1 VQRDD
6 DLLEF
11 VMTKAAIPRGIPLVA
26 GLTGFTD
33 SGSAVSQFT
42 DYVLDVMQ
50 SQVVAVFDPD
60 ELLDYRA
67 RRPTIYFDQDHL
79 TGYEPPRL
87 AIHLVQDEMNREFFF
102 LSGYEPDFKW
112 ERFSRSVVEFVDE
125 CDVSETTWVHA
136 IPMPVPHT
144 RPIGATVSGNRRD
157 LVEGMSVWRPH
168 TQVPSNAMHL
178 VEYRLDAAGHTVTGF
193 VLLVAHYLADS
204 EYPNAALYSLE
215 CITSATGLLFPTDRL
230 REEGRDFVSRIDEQL
245 TTNDELEK
253 LVRKLEIQYDKY
265 MKKNMPNDMMR
276 SPFTD
281 GDGELPSADQIAAE
295 LEAFLSTRRAADESP
310 NAS

>member
-1 VQRDD
+1 MNSDH
-6 DLLEF
+6 DLLQF
-11 VMTKAAIPRGIPLVA
+11 VIDEADVPRGLPLVA

-42 DYVLDVMQ
+42 EYILDVMK
-50 SQVVAVFDPD
+50 STVVAVFDPD

-87 AIHLVQDEMNREFFF
+87 AIHLVHDEMNRQFFL

-112 ERFSRSVVEFVDE
+112 ERFSNTVVDFVDE
-125 CDVSETTWVHA
+125 FEVSETTWVHA

-144 RPIGATVSGNRRD
+144 RPIGVTVSGNRRD
-157 LVEGMSVWRPH
+157 LVESKSVWRPH

-178 VEYRLDAAGHTVTGF
+178 VEYRLDTSGHDVSGF
-193 VLLVAHYLADS
+193 VLLVSNYLADS
-204 EYPNAALYSLE
+204 EFPNAALAALE
-215 CITSATGLLFPTDRL
+215 FVTSATGLIFPTDRL
-230 REEGRDFVSRIDEQL
+230 RQEGREFTARIDEQL

-253 LVRKLEIQYDKY
+253 MVRKLERRYDDY
-265 MKKNMPNDMMR
+265 MKQNMPNEMLR
-276 SPFTD
+276 SPLTD
-281 GDGELPSADQIAAE
+281 EEGEIPSADAIAAE
-295 LEAFLSTRRAADESP
+295 LEAFLSARP
-310 NAS
+310 NQDDSSSS